1 MMYNVMLV
9 DKEPAVLGALA
20 RSIDWAAQGCRIAA
34 TAQDGREAVAQFGR
48 EAPDIV
54 ISDIRIPEMDGLALA
69 RWIAGHHPSCK
80 VILLSGLAE
89 TNPAPQAA
97 AGQVVD
103 FVRPPARADK
113 LIAALQAAKARLAE
127 ESPKRRTG
135 GAEIARK
142 RESFLHQMIFTPG
155 QSLLYAMQRTQDL
168 GLDLSGFYVLCLGME
183 GAHTAADR
191 LIFFQD
197 AQQLWRRVLA
207 GHTVY
212 FVPRAEPSCY
222 LVLCAGAPFDPAS
235 ACEQVVQAARQ
246 AGFQATVGV
255 STHHSGPFEL
265 ADAAREAARAQQR
278 AAHSPHMPVMS
289 FGQLPALSA
298 HHAARITEALHL
310 IQSALENRN
319 RSTALLCLDR
329 LFAYLRREA
338 IPFSCAERIA
348 VILYECGQALLIRYS
363 LESLLSGPLPA
374 GTAVPPAG
382 GTLDEI
388 EAQTAAY
395 LAAVLDRICTN
406 ATGLDDLVF
415 RVKQYIDQNYASAL
429 SLEGLASYVHLSSSY
444 LSKLFKRELGQNI
457 SSYIQHVRIER
468 AKVLLRTT
476 SKKTYE
482 IAEAVGIPDP
492 VYFSKIFKRATGQKP
507 KDFRATGP
515 L

>member
-1 MMYNVMLV
+1 
-9 DKEPAVLGALA
+9 
-20 RSIDWAAQGCRIAA
+20 
-34 TAQDGREAVAQFGR
+34 
-48 EAPDIV
+48 
-54 ISDIRIPEMDGLALA
+54 
-69 RWIAGHHPSCK
+69 
-80 VILLSGLAE
+80 
-89 TNPAPQAA
+89 
-97 AGQVVD
+97 
-103 FVRPPARADK
+103 
-113 LIAALQAAKARLAE
+113 
-127 ESPKRRTG
+127 
-135 GAEIARK
+135 
-142 RESFLHQMIFTPG
+142 
-155 QSLLYAMQRTQDL
+155 
-168 GLDLSGFYVLCLGME
+168 
-183 GAHTAADR
+183 
-191 LIFFQD
+191 
-197 AQQLWRRVLA
+197 
-207 GHTVY
+207 
-212 FVPRAEPSCY
+212 
-222 LVLCAGAPFDPAS
+222 
-235 ACEQVVQAARQ
+235 
-246 AGFQATVGV
+246 
-255 STHHSGPFEL
+255 
-265 ADAAREAARAQQR
+265 
-278 AAHSPHMPVMS
+278 MPVMS

-429 SLEGLASYVHLSSSY
+429 SLEGLASYVHLSASY

-457 SSYIQHVRIER
+457 SGYIQQVRIER